1 MDNPRHFRREWP
13 AARAPLTGSTNETRS
28 AAVSLPTHRGFSRR
42 PLQRKEDVNA
52 VPPRHIRRG
61 IVGLFV
67 GLGVRM
73 RLLLAFLVIAGTSW
87 VFMAGFDAERLA
99 AVEAREMVIATSLI
113 GTAVLTVFLVLGE
126 RSTHTLRAI
135 RDFMAGLV
143 LAVAVMTTYSYRV
156 EILTVVHRATG
167 EYVYPTTAART
178 DADQQSER
186 SVRIR
191 RRPDGH
197 FIARAE
203 VGGTPLA
210 MLVDTGASTVV
221 LKPADAQKLG
231 FDPERLKYSVPVHTA
246 NGTTYAASIKV
257 RGLMVGPIW
266 IEEVDA
272 LVAKPGTLKDSL
284 LGMTFLN
291 RLRSYEFSGDVLTL
305 RI

>member
-1 MDNPRHFRREWP
+1 MK
-13 AARAPLTGSTNETRS
+13 A
-28 AAVSLPTHRGFSRR
+28 
-42 PLQRKEDVNA
+42 
-52 VPPRHIRRG
+52 
-61 IVGLFV
+61 
-67 GLGVRM
+67 
-73 RLLLAFLVIAGTSW
+73 LLALLVIAGSGW
-87 VFMAGFDAERLA
+87 ILAAGFDTDRLA
-99 AVEAREMVIATSLI
+99 TIEVRDLLVASGLVGAVTLAIV
-113 GTAVLTVFLVLGE
+113 LVLGE
-126 RSTHTLRAI
+126 RSMQTLRAV

-143 LAVAVMTTYSYRV
+143 LAVGLMTTYSYRF
-156 EILTVVHRATG
+156 EILSAVHRATG
-167 EYVYPTTAART
+167 EYVYPSQTRAET
-178 DADQQSER
+178 DQQSER
-186 SVRIR
+186 AVRIR

-203 VGGTPLA
+203 VNGTPLA

-231 FDPERLKYSVPVHTA
+231 IDPEKLRYTVPVQTA
-246 NGTTYAASIKV
+246 NGTTYAASVKV
-257 RGLMVGPIW
+257 KGLSVGPIW